1 MRYSVE
7 AAGMTLVHSELLE
20 RDEGMGVAAGS
31 FVPGPDYA
39 KVQHIFRLFT
49 ESNAESSA
57 DATDEE
63 MLARYYAAREAL
75 GLRLLDPGGREIGTT
90 WIHIVDYS
98 VELGPEALE
107 IDVTITDP
115 AFWRPFPTHD

>member
-7 AAGMTLVHSELLE
+7 AAGLTLGHSELLE
-20 RDEGMGVAAGS
+20 RDEGMGVAAGA

-57 DATDEE
+57 DSTDEE
-63 MLARYYAAREAL
+63 TLARYYAARDAL
-75 GLRLLDPGGREIGTT
+75 GLRLLDPSGREVGTT

-107 IDVTITDP
+107 IDVTI
-115 AFWRPFPTHD
+115 

>member
-1 MRYSVE
+1 MRYTVQ
-7 AAGMTLVHSELLE
+7 AAGMNLGHSELLD
-20 RDEGMGVAAGS
+20 RDEGLGVAAGT
-31 FVPGPDYA
+31 FVPGPDYTQ
-39 KVQHIFRLFT
+39 VQRIFRLFT

-57 DATDEE
+57 EPTDEQ

-75 GLRLLDPGGREIGTT
+75 DLRLLDPRGREIGTKS
-90 WIHIVDYS
+90 IHIVDYS
-98 VELGPEALE
+98 VELGPEAME